1 MKHESPAEGQG
12 AGGKDDGRG
21 TRLCKER
28 ARARGLRH
36 FRQRYHLRLE
46 IYHAEPA
53 GRGGPAKATLYYALQ
68 KCQKR

>member
-21 TRLCKER
+21 TRLRK

-46 IYHAEPA
+46 IYHAKLA